1 MPRFAKPQPR
11 LFGKNDSLS
20 RQPFTHVDE
29 TSSTAP
35 DCWVS
40 TENPGKLWCCV
51 YFPLLSL
58 EVLPGEDH
66 FPRAVIAESGK
77 RARILICNRAAVRQ
91 GIRPGLSVNAAFALI
106 PDLEIHHQDQ
116 RLETKALKQLAAW
129 AVSFTPVVSID
140 EVSCALTME
149 IRGSLKLFGGLERL
163 REELLADLKHRGH
176 QAVVSCAPTARASL
190 WLARAGQETAIT
202 ELHQLPGRL
211 AQLQVSCLDWPESTE
226 RKLRQ
231 MGIDTLGECIRLPR
245 DGLARRIGQEKLR
258 QLDQGFGRQPEL
270 QQPFQAP
277 LRFDSGLDLA
287 AETLDSSLLREALK
301 HLLLRLERFLR
312 IHQVGV
318 RRLQL
323 DLQHHK
329 HLLTPLKLGLLEPR
343 ADVDYLMELAGLKF
357 DALDLPAPVNGIRL
371 RAEVMAHDD
380 VVDVDLFGRQRA
392 GRGRQHLHLV
402 ERLRARL
409 GMEGVYGIR
418 VVREHRPEYAWQVVN
433 RLGKTARRNEPA
445 QHVGI
450 RPLWV
455 LERLVPLETVEGKP
469 VHKGKLVLENGPER
483 IETGW
488 WDGEDIR
495 RDYYIVRSLSG
506 VRCWIFRDCRR
517 SAWYLH
523 GVFG

>member
-1 MPRFAKPQPR
+1 MPRFAKSQ
-11 LFGKNDSLS
+11 LLLLGQNDSLS
-20 RQPFTHVDE
+20 RQPLTHVDA
-29 TSSTAP
+29 TSSAASNFR
-35 DCWVS
+35 VS
-40 TENPGKLWCCV
+40 VEGPGKLWCCV
-51 YFPLLSL
+51 YFPLLPL
-58 EVLPGEDH
+58 EVLPGQDH
-66 FPRAVIAESGK
+66 SPRAVVAESGK
-77 RARILICNRAAVRQ
+77 RGRILICNRAAARQ
-91 GIRPGLSVNAAFALI
+91 GIRPGLSVNAAFALV
-106 PDLEIHHQDQ
+106 PDLEIHQQDE
-116 RLETKALKQLAAW
+116 RLEAKALKRLAAW

-140 EVSCALTME
+140 RLSRALSME

-163 REELLADLKHRGH
+163 REKLLADLKRRGH
-176 QAVVSCAPTARASL
+176 RAVVSCAPTARASL
-190 WLARAGQETAIT
+190 WLARAGQETAIA
-202 ELHQLPGRL
+202 ELQQLPGRL
-211 AQLQVSCLDWPESTE
+211 AQLQISCLDWPESTE

-245 DGLARRIGQEKLR
+245 DGFARRIGQEKLQ

-270 QQPFQAP
+270 QQPFQTP
-277 LRFDSGLDLA
+277 LRFDSGLDLP

-312 IHQVGV
+312 MHQVGV
-318 RRLQL
+318 RRLRL

-329 HLLTPLKLGLLEPR
+329 HPLTPLELGLLESR
-343 ADVDYLMELAGLKF
+343 ADVDYLMELAGLRF

-371 RAEVMAHDD
+371 RAEVMARGD
-380 VVDVDLFGRQRA
+380 VVDADLFGRQRA

-418 VVREHRPEYAWQVVN
+418 AVREHRPEYAWQVVN
-433 RLGKTARRNEPA
+433 RLSKTIRRNGPA
-445 QHVGI
+445 QHVGK

-455 LERLVPLETVEGKP
+455 LESPVPLETVEGKP
-469 VHKGKLVLENGPER
+469 VHGGKLVLENGPER

-488 WDGEDIR
+488 WDGKDIR

-506 VRCWIFRDCRR
+506 VRSWIFRDCRH